1 MLNDLVQIINALS
14 SRLEQVKTEEDL
26 KKLQVELLGKKGAI
40 TQASK
45 SLGKLS
51 AEERPAAGKA
61 INEMKQK
68 AAAQIETRREMLEK
82 LAQARRFEAERVDV
96 TLPPRRRQMGKIQ
109 PLTKVYLEIRDI
121 FLDMGFE
128 IVDGPEVELDK
139 YNFEMLNIPKDHP
152 ARDMQDTFFVS
163 DDVVLRTHTSPAQ
176 VRTMLK
182 CEPPIKMICPGR
194 VYRCDDLDATH
205 SPVFN
210 QIEGLVVDKNISFAD
225 LKGTLSTFLRAYFG
239 EDTKTYFRP
248 GFFPFT
254 EPSAEVDVS
263 CAVCKGAGCP
273 ACKGA
278 GIIEVLG
285 CGLVNPAVLEM
296 CGLDPKVYSGFAFGL
311 GLDRLANTKYGIT
324 DIRLHYENDLRF
336 IEQF

>member
-1 MLNDLVQIINALS
+1 MLEDLVKKINELNG
-14 SRLEQVKTEEDL
+14 RLEKINSAEEL
-26 KKLQVELLGKKGAI
+26 KELQVELLGKKGSL

-51 AEERPAAGKA
+51 AEERPEAGRI
-61 INEMKQK
+61 INEMKNRTIMLID
-68 AAAQIETRREMLEK
+68 ARNRAIEK
-82 LAQARRFEAERVDV
+82 IKQVQRFEAERVDV
-96 TLPPRRRQMGKIQ
+96 TLPPRRRAQGKIH

-121 FLDMGFE
+121 FQGMGFE
-128 IVDGPEVELDK
+128 VVDGPEVELDK

-210 QIEGLVVDKNISFAD
+210 QIEGLVVDKGISFAD
-225 LKGTLSTFLRAYFG
+225 LKGTISTFLRAYFG

-263 CAVCKGAGCP
+263 CSVCKGSGCS

-336 IEQF
+336 IDQF

>member
-1 MLNDLVQIINALS
+1 
-14 SRLEQVKTEEDL
+14 
-26 KKLQVELLGKKGAI
+26 
-40 TQASK
+40 
-45 SLGKLS
+45 
-51 AEERPAAGKA
+51 
-61 INEMKQK
+61 
-68 AAAQIETRREMLEK
+68 
-82 LAQARRFEAERVDV
+82 
-96 TLPPRRRQMGKIQ
+96 
-109 PLTKVYLEIRDI
+109 
-121 FLDMGFE
+121 
-128 IVDGPEVELDK
+128 
-139 YNFEMLNIPKDHP
+139 
-152 ARDMQDTFFVS
+152 
-163 DDVVLRTHTSPAQ
+163 
-176 VRTMLK
+176 MLK

-225 LKGTLSTFLRAYFG
+225 LTGTLSTFLRAYFG

-278 GIIEVLG
+278 GIIGVLG